1 MRYNQT
7 QPRACVANEPN
18 CQKFAQYDYYVGTF
32 IFATIDARQ
41 ILEAVRTYVRYP
53 VCAAVIY

>member
-41 ILEAVRTYVRYP
+41 ILEAVYVRT
-53 VCAAVIY
+53 